1 MLFRFCCYLCI
12 LMKKITVTILAV
24 IYFAVSSG
32 VIVNMHYCMNRFASA
47 DFGFTASQK
56 ECDKC
61 GMHKDKSHGC
71 CHDEVKLVKIED
83 DQNKSMQMAFDF
95 TSIKTVVS
103 VPSLFIATSFYNDN
117 EEGSYHTD
125 HSPPILNQQDT
136 YLQNRVF
143 RI

>member
-1 MLFRFCCYLCI
+1 M
-12 LMKKITVTILAV
+12 ILAL

-47 DFGFTASQK
+47 DFGFAASQK
-56 ECDKC
+56 ECGKC
-61 GMHKDKSHGC
+61 GMHKDKSQGC

-95 TSIKTVVS
+95 TSVKTVATIPS
-103 VPSLFIATSFYNDN
+103 VFIATSFYNDN
-117 EEGSYHTD
+117 KEGSYHTD
-125 HSPPILNQQDT
+125 HSPPIPNEQDT
-136 YLQNRVF
+136 YLWNNVF